1 MPNHEHNH
9 SHGHIHNHDHG
20 TENIVT
26 AFFLNLGFTV
36 IELVGG
42 LLTNSMAILSDAVH
56 DLGDSVALGLAW
68 YFQKFSH
75 KKRDNTYTYGYKRFS
90 LVGALINSVIL
101 ITGSVLIL
109 TETFPRLIHPQQSD
123 PKGMFILAVIGV
135 AVNGAAMLRLRKG
148 SSLNEKVVSL
158 HMLEDVL
165 GWLAILV
172 GSVVMYFVNVP
183 VLDPIM
189 SLLISIYVLFN
200 VFRNLRSI
208 ARIILQ
214 GTPDAAEPD
223 EITEEISRMESI
235 ESIHDLH
242 MWSVD
247 GTYNIL
253 TLHVVL
259 KMPLNF
265 EELARL
271 KDNIRRILSEKGFQ
285 HATIE
290 FETPDEQCRYEN
302 CCD

>member
-9 SHGHIHNHDHG
+9 SHGHLHNHDHG

-36 IELVGG
+36 IELIGG

-189 SLLISIYVLFN
+189 SLLISLYVLFN

-214 GTPDAAEPD
+214 GTPDAADPD
-223 EITEEISRMESI
+223 DPLGGQGVLEGAGGAPAAGAP
-235 ESIHDLH
+235 
-242 MWSVD
+242 
-247 GTYNIL
+247 GTAL
-253 TLHVVL
+253 
-259 KMPLNF
+259 
-265 EELARL
+265 R
-271 KDNIRRILSEKGFQ
+271 
-285 HATIE
+285 
-290 FETPDEQCRYEN
+290 
-302 CCD
+302 

>member
-1 MPNHEHNH
+1 MPHHEHHH
-9 SHGHIHNHDHG
+9 SHDHLHTHDHG
-20 TENIVT
+20 TENIIT

-189 SLLISIYVLFN
+189 SLLISLYVLFN
-200 VFRNLRSI
+200 VFRNFRSI

-214 GTPDAAEPD
+214 GTPDAAGPD
-223 EITEEISRMESI
+223 EITEEISRMEPI

-259 KMPLNF
+259 KTPLNF
-265 EELARL
+265 EELALL

-290 FETPDEQCRYEN
+290 FETHDEQCRYEN

>member
-1 MPNHEHNH
+1 MPHHEHHH
-9 SHGHIHNHDHG
+9 SHDHLHNHDHG

-183 VLDPIM
+183 VLDPVL
-189 SLLISIYVLFN
+189 SVLISVYVLYN
-200 VFRNLRSI
+200 VFRNIREL

-214 GTPDAAEPD
+214 GTPPAIDPD
-223 EITEEISRMESI
+223 EIIAVIKEIEPVDN
-235 ESIHDLH
+235 IHDLH
-242 MWSVD
+242 LWTVD
-247 GTYNIL
+247 GTYNVL
-253 TLHVVL
+253 TIHIVL
-259 KMPLNF
+259 KSTQSLLQLA
-265 EELARL
+265 EL
-271 KDNIRRILSEKGFQ
+271 KNKIRQALLEKGIE
-285 HATIE
+285 HITIE
-290 FETPDEQCRYEN
+290 FETPDEDCKFED
-302 CCD
+302 CCN